1 MGFSGSGS
9 TKVVPLIWFDSAFR
23 IEKLNQHSDTKEGQN
38 YQSGD
43 LQPQD
48 SSSTKNDLSISL
60 TNAVSDSSSTPKSND
75 TLNLNFNSVT
85 TLPLFNPMADT
96 NKTVKLL
103 DSAKTLTLITTKGKK
118 TAAPVVADT
127 LAFQAELA
135 RMDSIRLD
143 SLQRDSTARIEQF
156 KYKRK
161 DSPTISLYDQK
172 ATKLIAQPSSGVR
185 RRVVEIDSTGKNVEI
200 REKIGE
206 VTTKVILTIP
216 IEEYVELRLKSRQE
230 EMWDALAYQYE
241 LKDSKRGLGE
251 LIKDITDFEIPLP
264 SVGILSIFGPPKI
277 NLRIGGAV
285 DIHGAWRN
293 ETTEGVTASRL
304 GNTRN
309 EPDFK
314 QTVQINVNG
323 TIGDKLTISADWNTE
338 RTFEYE
344 NQLKIKYTG
353 YEDEIVQS
361 VEAGNVSLQTS
372 PLVGGSEALFG
383 IKATFKMGPLTLT
396 TLASQKKGEIK
407 EKTVS
412 GGTTTQD
419 FTIHAYE
426 YSRNHY
432 FIDEVYADTLD
443 KDEHNLFNKYYANA
457 TPIINQ
463 KYFVKKIEV
472 WKSINQTIGSANER
486 NAVALIDLP
495 NRPQNEVYSNE
506 IRTSKEVDGEIAKGR
521 FILLTEEVDYIL
533 NKYTGQITFKSQIQE
548 ADIIAVAYQR
558 DGVTTGQDDDIFYGE
573 FFDQAS
579 GDTTL
584 QLVLKLVKPKNL
596 IPAQKKAWNLLLKNI
611 YPINGRNIK
620 KEGFVFD
627 IKYQVEGQEPQQI
640 FDELKLL
647 NAFGLDLTGQ
657 DGQGQSDGVFDFK
670 QGITIIP
677 ATGEIIFPV
686 LQPFGRNMPKFPHT
700 PDSTLQYLSVYDET
714 VTFARQ
720 NNIKDKF
727 IMTGTYS
734 GEASAVY
741 QLGFTLVENS
751 VKVNLNGRDLTAGID
766 YYMDYST
773 GQLTIRNDAALVP
786 GANLK
791 ITYEENDLFQL
802 ASKTLF
808 GIRGQI
814 DFSKRTKLGFS
825 ALTLTQ
831 QTLSDKVRI
840 GEEPLSN
847 SIYGI
852 DFSTSMDLPFL
863 TKAIDKIFPT
873 RELSTISLSGEF
885 AYMNPDP
892 NTKKSTISSD
902 EGKSIAYIDDFEGSK
917 RIIPIGV
924 SYTSWKDLSIPDEL
938 KKISGLSTPT
948 DSVTMTYKGK
958 SFWYN
963 VLPSDVMVKYIW
975 PEKKVARGD
984 EQVTVLDYVYVPDV
998 PGTYN
1003 YSRNMSTVNKPWT
1016 WGGMM
1021 KQLSSTASN
1030 LVDENIEFL
1039 EFWLKVDAKSED
1051 AKIYI
1056 DLGKISEDVIP
1067 NGVLDT
1073 EDKNKNDLID
1083 NGEDNGLDGML
1094 DAAEQAFS
1102 GSTDGDPSHDNF
1114 SYTNSGSALMAN
1126 YVNINGTQGNAALTD
1141 IGRFPDTE
1149 DLNRN
1154 GFLDQLNSYYRYEIP
1169 LSTDPL
1175 KNPYIAGGGTNN
1187 WYLYRIPLKDTSLAY
1202 GNPSF
1207 SVVEYL
1213 RLFVTNATDTVHFRM
1228 ADFNLVG
1235 NQWQKKD
1242 LKDSILAISVVNIE
1256 DNYPAYQSPPGVQ
1269 RERDRSRPDE
1279 EIFRNEQSLNL
1290 TLTDLPMGQS
1300 REAIKYLFRP
1310 LDVFNYKQM
1319 KLFIHGEENVT
1330 TSSVSY
1336 VSGNQQNA
1344 DVYFRF
1350 GADTNNFYAYKQPIT
1365 PGWNEVSILFSELTA
1380 LKDAR
1385 DTTQITAEFVQ
1396 KVAGQENQFY
1406 VVKGNPS
1413 LTAIKFLSVVIV
1425 NRATGAI
1432 SGQVWVN
1439 ELRVIGADD
1448 TPGWAYSFGTSLK
1461 LADLMNINFNMSQTD
1476 PYFHRLNDRFGSRVD
1491 AKNWSMSTDVNV
1503 LKFLPFDMPGSN
1515 LRVTYSRTEALGKP
1529 LYFPGTDIRVEESI
1543 RKSKYK
1549 TAEEIQAESQTFS
1562 TSDSWNIS
1570 NIKLNIP
1577 SNYWLIRDTWN
1588 AISFNFNYNKAFSRN
1603 PTTLSQTSWIWN
1615 ASANYS
1621 LQLGNDYFFYPSS
1634 IPVLGTVLAL
1644 MSDYRNAKFYYTP
1657 QSIAWNV
1664 SAKRNRN
1671 INVTRPQRNSESKT
1685 IVSRDFTSSRGFNYT
1700 WKLTDNGFWNI
1711 GTTYNVDIAS
1721 TLSYLETDAYNN
1733 QRTEREIWKD
1743 ILGGVIFGK
1752 DYSYKQVFDF
1762 KTSPRLPSFWDLKN
1776 FFTLTAGYGVTYQ
1789 WDNDFR
1795 QVELGRR
1802 VGYSNRINLGFSLKL
1817 KALAAPLFKEDESKN
1832 QQKTTAAVSPTR
1844 TRNFDEGNQ
1853 DAQKNDPNL
1862 VIPTLAKTDSTVSV
1876 DTLAGRPT
1884 AITKAVYFLK
1894 TLARTLFFDYE
1905 TISVGFSNDNSSS
1918 SNGILGKRSGFK
1930 NFWGLKYNA
1939 NEGPS
1944 RLYMIG
1950 LNNSVG
1956 PRAPNGDLSDN
1967 YSQRNSIDLKTSRP
1981 LWEGAR
1987 IDLNWKTGWS
1997 MNKTTSLRSDENG
2010 ITSIKSIS
2018 SSGTLD
2024 RTFFSLPP
2032 TFFLSMF
2039 KSGIKRVNELYDPKA
2054 ANKGENLS
2062 QAFMQ
2067 GFETLPLL
2075 SKVGFL
2081 KNLMKYVPRP
2091 NWRITWDG
2099 LEKFSIFKS
2108 FAKRV
2113 SLDHAYG
2120 ANYTEGW
2127 RIEPDGK
2134 QTTSSQKISY
2144 GFSPL
2149 VGLNLTLNS
2158 FWDGNFSG
2166 NVKYSTRTNYDLS
2179 VTTQKIT
2186 ETFSREIGVSLN
2198 YSKSGFEV
2206 PLFGIAL
2213 KNDIEFSFSYS
2224 NTKNSTVFFDMNQF
2238 TEEGTPQDG
2247 TTRTSLEPRI
2257 KYVISSRVTLSV
2269 FYKRSSIAPEGAARV
2284 TASTINEAGLDV
2296 RISITQ

>member
-1 MGFSGSGS
+1 MGFSDSKS
-9 TKVVPLIWFDSAFR
+9 SKVDSLLWFDASFQM
-23 IEKLNQHSDTKEGQN
+23 EKFNSSYTSGANKNLNRQN
-38 YQSGD
+38 DFSIP
-43 LQPQD
+43 LTNSIID
-48 SSSTKNDLSISL
+48 SSDAKKITDSVQFNAKSELAIPTANLIADSIKTEKPSDSL
-60 TNAVSDSSSTPKSND
+60 KTNAIVNLKKPAITD
-75 TLNLNFNSVT
+75 T
-85 TLPLFNPMADT
+85 
-96 NKTVKLL
+96 
-103 DSAKTLTLITTKGKK
+103 
-118 TAAPVVADT
+118 VAIK
-127 LAFQAELA
+127 AELA
-135 RMDSIRLD
+135 RRDSIRLD

-156 KYKRK
+156 KFKRK
-161 DSPTISLYDQK
+161 DSPILNFYNK
-172 ATKLIAQPSSGVR
+172 KPAKLFAQPSAGVK
-185 RRVVEIDSTGKNVEI
+185 RRVIEIDSTGQFVEI
-200 REKIGE
+200 KEKVGDQ
-206 VTTKVILTIP
+206 VTKIVLRIP
-216 IEEYVELRLKSRQE
+216 ITEYVELRLKTHQE
-230 EMWDALAYQYE
+230 ELWDELAYKYE
-241 LKDSKRGLGE
+241 VKDTKRGLGE

-264 SVGILSIFGPPKI
+264 SVGVLSIFGPPKI

-293 ETTEGVTASRL
+293 ETTEGITASRL

-323 TIGDKLTISADWNTE
+323 MIGDKLSISADWNTE
-338 RTFEYE
+338 RTFEYQ

-407 EKTVS
+407 EKSVS
-412 GGTTTQD
+412 GGTTTQE
-419 FTIHAYE
+419 FTIHAYD

-432 FIDEVYADTLD
+432 FIDQAYADTTNKEEL
-443 KDEHNLFNKYYANA
+443 NLFNKYYGNA
-457 TPIINQ
+457 TAIINMQ
-463 KYFVKKIEV
+463 YFVKKIEV

-486 NAVALIDLP
+486 NGTALIDLP
-495 NRPQNEVYSNE
+495 ERTKTELYSNE
-506 IRTSKEVDGEIAKGR
+506 IRNSAVKKGEIAQGR
-521 FILLTEEVDYIL
+521 FILLTEDVDYIL
-533 NKYTGQITFKSQIQE
+533 NKYTGQITFKSQIQDN
-548 ADIIAVAYQR
+548 DIIAVAYQR
-558 DGVTTGQDDDIFYGE
+558 EGVDGEDNDIYYGE
-573 FFDQAS
+573 FFDQAAS
-579 GDTTL
+579 DTN
-584 QLVLKLVKPKNL
+584 QRLVLKLVKPQNL
-596 IPAQKKAWNLLLKNI
+596 LPENTKAWNLLLKNI

-627 IKYQVEGQEPQQI
+627 IKYQIEGQEPQSI
-640 FDELKLL
+640 YDNVSLL
-647 NAFGLDLTGQ
+647 NAFGLDIV
-657 DGQGQSDGVFDFK
+657 DQSDQPKADGIFDYKPGV
-670 QGITIIP
+670 TIIP

-686 LQPFGRNMPKFPHT
+686 LQPFGRNMPKNIPNS
-700 PDSTLQYLSVYDET
+700 DSLKYLSVYDET

-734 GEASAVY
+734 GEASSVY

-751 VKVNLNGRDLTAGID
+751 VKVNLNGRDLTPGID
-766 YYMDYST
+766 YYMDYSI

-808 GIRGQI
+808 GVRGQV
-814 DFSKRTKLGFS
+814 DFSKKTKLGFS

-847 SIYGI
+847 SIFGV
-852 DFSTSMDLPFL
+852 DFSTSADLAFL

-873 RELSTISLSGEF
+873 REMSSISLSGEF

-902 EGKSIAYIDDFEGSK
+902 AGKSIAYIDDFEGSK
-917 RIIPIGV
+917 RIIPVGV
-924 SYTSWKDLSIPDEL
+924 SYTSWKDLSIPNEL
-938 KKISGLSTPT
+938 KALTGLVTSN
-948 DSVTMTYKGK
+948 DSVTMSYKGK

-963 VLPSDVMVKYIW
+963 VLPSNVLVKQIW

-984 EQVTVLDYVYVPDV
+984 EQVTVLDYVFIPNV

-1003 YSRNMSTVNKPWT
+1003 YTKTMADVNKQQT

-1021 KQLSSTASN
+1021 KPLSSTANN

-1039 EFWLKVDAKSED
+1039 EFWLQVDAASENT
-1051 AKIYI
+1051 KIYI

-1067 NGVLDT
+1067 NQVLDT
-1073 EDKNKNDLID
+1073 EDANKNDLID
-1083 NGEDNGLDGML
+1083 NGEDNGLDGIL
-1094 DAAEQAFS
+1094 DAAEQAKFN
-1102 GSTDGDPSHDNF
+1102 STEADPSHDNF
-1114 SYTNSGSALMAN
+1114 SYRNSGSALMAD

-1169 LSTDPL
+1169 LSKDPL
-1175 KNPYIAGGGTNN
+1175 VNPYLAGGGTNN
-1187 WYLYRIPLKDTSLAY
+1187 WYLYRIPLKDTSLAF

-1213 RLFVTNATDTVHFRM
+1213 RLFVTNASDTVHFRM

-1235 NQWQKKD
+1235 NQWQKKN
-1242 LKDSILAISVVNIE
+1242 LKDSVLSISVVNIE

-1290 TLTDLPMGQS
+1290 TLTDLPMGQT
-1300 REAIKYLFRP
+1300 REAVKYLFRP
-1310 LDVFNYKQM
+1310 LDVFNYSQM
-1319 KLFIHGEENVT
+1319 KLFIHGEENPLT
-1330 TSSVSY
+1330 NSVSY
-1336 VSGNQQNA
+1336 VGGNGQNA
-1344 DVYFRF
+1344 DIYFRF
-1350 GADTNNFYAYKQPIT
+1350 GADTNNFYAYRQPIT

-1385 DTTQITAEFVQ
+1385 DSTQITSEFIQ
-1396 KVAGQENQFY
+1396 KVTGHDDHYY

-1448 TPGWAYSFGTSLK
+1448 TPGWAYSFATSLK
-1461 LADLMNINFNMSQTD
+1461 LADLMSINFNMSQTD
-1476 PYFHRLNDRFGSRVD
+1476 PFFHRLNDRFGSRVD
-1491 AKNWSMSTDVNV
+1491 SKNWSVSTDVNV

-1515 LRVTYSRTEALGKP
+1515 LKVTYSRTEALGKP

-1543 RKSKYK
+1543 KKSKNK
-1549 TAEEIQAESQTFS
+1549 TAEEIRSESQTFS
-1562 TSDSWNIS
+1562 SSDSWNIS

-1588 AISFNFNYNKAFSRN
+1588 SISFNFNYNKAFSRN
-1603 PTTLSQTSWIWN
+1603 PTTLAATSWIWN

-1621 LQLGNDYFFYPSS
+1621 VQISSDYYFYPSS
-1634 IPVLGTVLAL
+1634 IPLLGTVLAL
-1644 MSDYRNAKFYYTP
+1644 LTDYRNTKVYYTP
-1657 QSIAWNV
+1657 QTFAWNV
-1664 SAKRNRN
+1664 SARRNRN
-1671 INVTRPQRNSESKT
+1671 TNVTRAIGKSESKT
-1685 IVSRDFTSSRGFNYT
+1685 IISRDFTSSRGFNYG
-1700 WKLTDNGFWNI
+1700 WKLTDNAFWNI

-1721 TLSYLETDAYNN
+1721 TLSYLETDAINN
-1733 QRTEREIWKD
+1733 SRPEREIWKD
-1743 ILGGVIFGK
+1743 ILGGAFFGK
-1752 DYSYKQVFDF
+1752 DYSFKQSFDL

-1776 FFTLTAGYGVTYQ
+1776 YFTITAGYGVTYQ

-1795 QVELGRR
+1795 QEELGRR
-1802 VGYSNRINLGFSLKL
+1802 VGYTNRINLGFSLKL
-1817 KALAAPLFKEDESKN
+1817 KTLAAPLFKDDESKN
-1832 QQKTTAAVSPTR
+1832 QQSSAPATTVRNRNFAVANPDENKPAASEFPAVDSTAAADSTVKKTAAL
-1844 TRNFDEGNQ
+1844 TKV
-1853 DAQKNDPNL
+1853 AYYLK
-1862 VIPTLAKTDSTVSV
+1862 TLAKT
-1876 DTLAGRPT
+1876 L
-1884 AITKAVYFLK
+1884 L
-1894 TLARTLFFDYE
+1894 LDYE
-1905 TISVGFSNDNSSS
+1905 TITVSFSNDNTAS
-1918 SNGILGKRSGFK
+1918 SNGIRGAGSGLK
-1930 NFWGLKYNA
+1930 NFWGIKYNA
-1939 NEGPS
+1939 SEGPS
-1944 RLYMIG
+1944 RFYMLG
-1950 LNNSVG
+1950 LKNDAG
-1956 PRAPNGDLSDN
+1956 PRAINGNLTDN

-1987 IDLNWKTGWS
+1987 IDLSWKTGWS
-1997 MNKTTSLRSDENG
+1997 INKSTSLRSDQNG
-2010 ITSIKSIS
+2010 VTSIQNITST
-2018 SSGTLD
+2018 GTLD

-2039 KSGIKRVNELYDPKA
+2039 KSGIKRVSELYNPKA
-2054 ANKGENLS
+2054 ANKNENLS
-2062 QAFMQ
+2062 VAFMQ
-2067 GFETLPLL
+2067 GFETLPLV
-2075 SKVGFL
+2075 SKIGFL
-2081 KNLMKYVPRP
+2081 KDIIKYVPRP

-2108 FAKRV
+2108 FAKKV

-2127 RIEPDGK
+2127 RINPDGT
-2134 QTTSSQKISY
+2134 QATSSQKISY

-2166 NVKYSTRTNYDLS
+2166 NVKYSTRSNYDLG

-2224 NTKNSTVFFDMNQF
+2224 NSKNSTVFFNMNEF

-2269 FYKRSSIAPEGAARV
+2269 FYKRSSVTPEGAARV
-2284 TASTINEAGLDV
+2284 SPSTINEAGLDV

>member
-1 MGFSGSGS
+1 MGSSDSKS
-9 TKVVPLIWFDSAFR
+9 TKVDPLLWFDASFQL
-23 IEKLNQHSDTKEGQN
+23 EKMDSSFEKKNKQN
-38 YQSGD
+38 YQLDD
-43 LQPQD
+43 LVPMENFTSQ
-48 SSSTKNDLSISL
+48 NDLSIPF
-60 TNAVSDSSSTPKSND
+60 TNAVIDSNETKKIVDSLQIKPAAD
-75 TLNLNFNSVT
+75 L
-85 TLPLFNPMADT
+85 TLPVIDSEADS
-96 NKTVKLL
+96 NKIVKVV
-103 DSAKTLTLITTKGKK
+103 DSLKTDSLVSIIKP
-118 TAAPVVADT
+118 AVDDT
-127 LAFQAELA
+127 LAIKAELA
-135 RMDSIRLD
+135 RLDSIRLD

-156 KYKRK
+156 KFKRK
-161 DSPTISLYDQK
+161 DSPTLSFYNK
-172 ATKLIAQPSSGVR
+172 KPMKLFAQPSSSVK
-185 RRVVEIDSTGKNVEI
+185 RRVIEIDSTGEFVEI
-200 REKIGE
+200 KEKVGE
-206 VTTKVILTIP
+206 QVTKIILRIP
-216 IEEYVELRLKSRQE
+216 LSEYVDLRLKTRQE
-230 EMWDALAYQYE
+230 ELWDDLAYKYE
-241 LKDSKRGLGE
+241 LKDAKRGLGD
-251 LIKDITDFEIPLP
+251 LIRDITDFEIPLP
-264 SVGILSIFGPPKI
+264 SVGVLSIFGPPKI
-277 NLRIGGAV
+277 SLRIGGAV

-293 ETTEGVTASRL
+293 ETTEGITASAL

-323 TIGDKLTISADWNTE
+323 TIGDKLAISADWNTE

-412 GGTTTQD
+412 GGTTTQN
-419 FTIHAYE
+419 FEIHAYD

-432 FIDEVYADTLD
+432 FIDEAYADTLD
-443 KDEHNLFNKYYANA
+443 KDQHNLFNKYYGNP
-457 TPIINQ
+457 TPIINMQ
-463 KYFVKKIEV
+463 YFVKKIEV
-472 WKSINQTIGSANER
+472 WKSINQTIGNANER
-486 NAVALIDLP
+486 NATALINLDARAKDDFYP
-495 NRPQNEVYSNE
+495 DA
-506 IRTSKEVDGEIAKGR
+506 IRKSEPKTGEIAQGR
-521 FILLTEEVDYIL
+521 FILLTEDLDYIL

-548 ADIIAVAYQR
+548 RDIIAVAYQR
-558 DGVTTGQDDDIFYGE
+558 EGAPGEDNDVYYGE
-573 FFDQAS
+573 FFDQAA
-579 GDTTL
+579 GDTT
-584 QLVLKLVKPKNL
+584 QRLVLKLVKPENL
-596 IPAQKKAWNLLLKNI
+596 IPDYTAAWNLQLKNI

-627 IKYQVEGQEPQQI
+627 IKYQISGQEDQNI
-640 FDELKLL
+640 YKNVRLL
-647 NAFGLDLTGQ
+647 NAFGLDIV
-657 DGQGQSDGVFDFK
+657 DQSDQPKDDGVFDFK
-670 QGITIIP
+670 PGLTIIP

-686 LQPFGRNMPKFPHT
+686 LQPFGRNIPKII
-700 PDSTLQYLSVYDET
+700 PDYDSLMYLSVYDATLNKAKES
-714 VTFARQ
+714 
-720 NNIKDKF
+720 IKDKF

-751 VKVNLNGRDLTAGID
+751 VKVNLNGRDLTPGID
-766 YYMDYST
+766 YYMDYSM

-808 GIRGQI
+808 GVRGQI

-847 SIYGI
+847 SIYGV
-852 DFSTSMDLPFL
+852 DFSTSADLPFV
-863 TKAIDKIFPT
+863 TKALDKIFST
-873 RELSTISLSGEF
+873 REMSTISLSGEF

-917 RIIPIGV
+917 RMIPIGV
-924 SYTSWKDLSIPDEL
+924 SYTSWKDLSYPNEL
-938 KKISGLSTPT
+938 KGLTGLSTSS
-948 DSVTMTYKGK
+948 DSVTMSYKGK

-963 VLPSDVMVKYIW
+963 VLPSNVLVKQIW

-984 EQVTVLDYVYVPDV
+984 EQVTVLDYVYIPDV
-998 PGTYN
+998 PGSYN
-1003 YSRNMSTVNKPWT
+1003 YSSTMSSVNKAQT

-1021 KQLSSTASN
+1021 KPLSSTASN

-1039 EFWLKVDAKSED
+1039 EFWMQVDANSENS
-1051 AKIYI
+1051 KIYI
-1056 DLGKISEDVIP
+1056 DIGKISEDVIP
-1067 NGVLDT
+1067 NGDLDT

-1083 NGEDNGLDGML
+1083 NGEDNGLDGIL
-1094 DAAEQAFS
+1094 DASEQATFH
-1102 GSTDGDPSHDNF
+1102 STESDPSHDNF
-1114 SYTNSGSALMAN
+1114 SFKNSGTASMSD
-1126 YVNINGTQGNAALTD
+1126 YININGTQGNAALTD

-1149 DLNRN
+1149 DLNHN
-1154 GFLDQLNSYYRYEIP
+1154 GSLDKLNSYYRYEIP
-1169 LSTDPL
+1169 LNTDPL
-1175 KNPYIAGGGTNN
+1175 VNPYIAGGGTNR
-1187 WYLYRIPLKDTSLAY
+1187 WHLYRIPLKDTSLAF

-1207 SVVEYL
+1207 SVVENL
-1213 RLFVTNATDTVHFRM
+1213 RLFVTNATDTVHFRI

-1242 LKDSILAISVVNIE
+1242 LKDSIMAISVVNIE

-1290 TLTDLPMGQS
+1290 TLTDLPMGES
-1300 REAIKYLFRP
+1300 REAVKFLFKP
-1310 LDVFNYKQM
+1310 LDVFNYTQM
-1319 KLFIHGEENVT
+1319 KLFIHGEESVLPN
-1330 TSSVSY
+1330 SVSY
-1336 VSGNQQNA
+1336 VSGDQQNA

-1350 GADTNNFYAYKQPIT
+1350 GADTNNFYAYRQPIT

-1385 DTTQITAEFVQ
+1385 DTTQITTEFIQ
-1396 KVAGQENQFY
+1396 KVTGHDSHYY

-1413 LTAIKFLSVVIV
+1413 LTGIKFLSVVIV

-1439 ELRVIGADD
+1439 ELRVVGADD
-1448 TPGWAYSFGTSLK
+1448 TPGWAYSFATALK
-1461 LADLMNINFNMSQTD
+1461 LADLMSVNFNMNQTD

-1491 AKNWSMSTDVNV
+1491 AKSWSLSTDVNV
-1503 LKFLPFDMPGSN
+1503 LKLLPFDMPGSN
-1515 LRVTYSRTEALGKP
+1515 LKVTYSKTEALGKP

-1543 RKSKYK
+1543 KKSKNK
-1549 TAEEIQAESQTFS
+1549 TAEEIRSESQTFS
-1562 TSDSWNIS
+1562 SSDSWNVS
-1570 NIKLNIP
+1570 NIKLHIP

-1588 AISFNFNYNKAFSRN
+1588 AISLNFNYNKAFSRN
-1603 PTTLSQTSWIWN
+1603 PTTLSAKSWVWN

-1621 LQLGNDYFFYPSS
+1621 VQFSSDFYFYPSN
-1634 IPVLGTVLAL
+1634 IPLLGSVVTLL
-1644 MSDYRNAKFYYTP
+1644 SDYRNAKFYYTP
-1657 QSIAWNV
+1657 QSFAWNL
-1664 SAKRNRN
+1664 SARRNRN
-1671 INVTRPQRNSESKT
+1671 TNVTRPQRNSNSQT
-1685 IVSRDFTSSRGFNYT
+1685 IISRDFTSSRGFNYS
-1700 WKLTDNGFWNI
+1700 WKFTDNAFWNI
-1711 GTTYNVDIAS
+1711 TTSYNTDAAS

-1733 QRTEREIWKD
+1733 QRSEREIWKD
-1743 ILGGVIFGK
+1743 IFGGVFFGR
-1752 DYSYKQVFDF
+1752 DYSYKQVFDL
-1762 KTSPRLPSFWDLKN
+1762 KTSPRLPTFWDLKN
-1776 FFTLTAGYGVTYQ
+1776 YFTLTAGYSVTYQ

-1795 QVELGRR
+1795 QEELGRR

-1817 KALAAPLFKEDESKN
+1817 KSLAAPLFKEEEVKN
-1832 QQKTTAAVSPTR
+1832 SQPAAAVVPTR
-1844 TRNFDEGNQ
+1844 SRNFDETNPEGNIQ
-1853 DAQKNDPNL
+1853 EPQSIAVKDSS
-1862 VIPTLAKTDSTVSV
+1862 VIV
-1876 DTLAGRPT
+1876 DTLLNRPT

-1894 TLARTLFFDYE
+1894 TLAKTLLFDYE
-1905 TISVGFSNDNSSS
+1905 TISVSFSNDNSAS
-1918 SNGILGKRSGFK
+1918 SNGIQGTGSGFY
-1930 NFWGLKYNA
+1930 NFWGVKYKAYN
-1939 NEGPS
+1939 GPS
-1944 RLYMIG
+1944 RLYMMG
-1950 LNNSVG
+1950 LKSDAG
-1956 PRAPNGDLSDN
+1956 PRAINGNLTDN

-1997 MNKTTSLRSDENG
+1997 VNKSTSLRSDENG
-2010 ITSIKSIS
+2010 MTSIQNITST
-2018 SSGTLD
+2018 GTLD

-2032 TFFLSMF
+2032 VFFLSMF

-2054 ANKGENLS
+2054 ENKTENLS

-2075 SKVGFL
+2075 SKIGFL
-2081 KNLMKYVPRP
+2081 NNLIKYIPRP

-2108 FAKRV
+2108 FAKKV

-2127 RIEPDGK
+2127 KINPDGT
-2134 QTTSSQKISY
+2134 QATSSQKISY

-2166 NVKYSTRTNYDLS
+2166 NVKYSTRSNYDLA
-2179 VTTQKIT
+2179 VTTQRIT

-2224 NTKNSTVFFDMNQF
+2224 NSKNSTVFFNMNDF

-2269 FYKRSSIAPEGAARV
+2269 FYKRSSISPEGAARV
-2284 TASTINEAGLDV
+2284 SPSTINEAGLDV

>member
-1 MGFSGSGS
+1 MGSSDNQS
-9 TKVVPLIWFDSAFR
+9 TKVNPLLWFDASFQ
-23 IEKLNQHSDTKEGQN
+23 IEKLNSSNEKENKQN
-38 YQSGD
+38 YQFED
-43 LQPQD
+43 LVPKENLTPQKD
-48 SSSTKNDLSISL
+48 FSIPF
-60 TNAVSDSSSTPKSND
+60 TNAIIDSND
-75 TLNLNFNSVT
+75 
-85 TLPLFNPMADT
+85 
-96 NKTVKLL
+96 NKIAL
-103 DSAKTLTLITTKGKK
+103 DSLKIDSLKTDSLANLKK
-118 TAAPVVADT
+118 TTGKDT
-127 LAFQAELA
+127 LALKVELT
-135 RMDSIRLD
+135 RKDSIRLD
-143 SLQRDSTARIEQF
+143 SLRRDSTARIEQF

-161 DSPTISLYDQK
+161 DTPTLSLYNSKAPKLFAQPSPTIK
-172 ATKLIAQPSSGVR
+172 
-185 RRVVEIDSTGKNVEI
+185 RRVVEIDSTGEFVEI
-200 REKIGE
+200 KEKVGDQ
-206 VTTKVILTIP
+206 VTKIILRIP
-216 IEEYVELRLKSRQE
+216 LQEYVELRLKTRQE
-230 EMWDALAYQYE
+230 ELWDELAYKYE
-241 LKDSKRGLGE
+241 LKDAKRGLGD
-251 LIKDITDFEIPLP
+251 LIRDITDFEIPLP
-264 SVGILSIFGPPKI
+264 SVGVLSIFGPPKI
-277 NLRIGGAV
+277 SLRIGGAV

-293 ETTEGVTASRL
+293 ETTEGITASRL

-323 TIGDKLTISADWNTE
+323 TIGDKLAISADWNTE

-419 FTIHAYE
+419 FTIHAYD

-432 FIDEVYADTLD
+432 FIDSVYADTTNKQDL
-443 KDEHNLFNKYYANA
+443 NLFNKYYGNA
-457 TPIINQ
+457 TPLINRQ
-463 KYFVKKIEV
+463 YFIKKIEV
-472 WKSINQTIGSANER
+472 WKSINQTISNPTER
-486 NAVALIDLP
+486 NATALIDLEP
-495 NRPQNEVYSNE
+495 RTKDSIYANDIRNSEV
-506 IRTSKEVDGEIAKGR
+506 KKGEIAQGR
-521 FILLTEEVDYIL
+521 FILLTEGIDYIL
-533 NKYTGQITFKSQIQE
+533 NTYTGHITFKSQIQDN
-548 ADIIAVAYQR
+548 DIIAVAYQR
-558 DGVTTGQDDDIFYGE
+558 EGAEGEGNDIYYGE
-573 FFDQAS
+573 FFDQAA
-579 GDTTL
+579 GDTT
-584 QLVLKLVKPKNL
+584 QRLVLKLVKPQNL
-596 IPAQKKAWNLLLKNI
+596 LPENTKAWNLLLKNI

-627 IKYQVEGQEPQQI
+627 IKYIVEGQEPQSI
-640 FDELKLL
+640 YNNVRLL
-647 NAFGLDLTGQ
+647 NAFGLDIV
-657 DGQGQSDGVFDFK
+657 DQSDQPQPDGIFDFK
-670 QGITIIP
+670 PGITIITE
-677 ATGEIIFPV
+677 TGEIIFPT
-686 LQPFGRNMPKFPHT
+686 LQPFGRSMPAQIPGS
-700 PDSTLQYLSVYDET
+700 DSLKYLSVYDET

-808 GIRGQI
+808 GLRGQV

-847 SIYGI
+847 SIYGV
-852 DFSTSMDLPFL
+852 DFNTSADLPFL
-863 TKAIDKIFPT
+863 TKALDKIFST
-873 RELSTISLSGEF
+873 REMSSISLSGEF

-917 RIIPIGV
+917 RIIPVGV
-924 SYTSWKDLSIPDEL
+924 SYTSWKDLSIPNEL
-938 KKISGLSTPT
+938 ESLTELSTAN

-963 VLPSDVMVKYIW
+963 VLPSDVSVKNIW

-984 EQVTVLDYVYVPDV
+984 EQVTVLDYVYIPNT
-998 PGTYN
+998 PGTFN
-1003 YSRNMSTVNKPWT
+1003 YSRNIASVNKSQT

-1021 KQLSSTASN
+1021 KQLSSTANN

-1039 EFWLKVDAKSED
+1039 EFWLQADSATTD

-1067 NGVLDT
+1067 NKELDT

-1083 NGEDNGLDGML
+1083 DGEDNGLDGL
-1094 DAAEQAFS
+1094 TNAQEQAKFN
-1102 GSTDGDPSHDNF
+1102 STDPDPSHDDF
-1114 SYTNSGSALMAN
+1114 SFSNTGTRTKLTYF
-1126 YVNINGTQGNAALTD
+1126 NINGTQGNAALTD

-1169 LSTDPL
+1169 LSTKD
-1175 KNPYIAGGGTNN
+1175 NPFIAGGGTNG
-1187 WYLYRIPLKDTSLAY
+1187 WYLYRIPLKDTLLAY

-1213 RLFVTNATDTVHFRM
+1213 RLFVTNVTDTVHFRM

-1242 LKDSILAISVVNIE
+1242 LKDSIMAISVVNIE

-1290 TLTDLPMGQS
+1290 TINDMKLGQS
-1300 REAIKYLFRP
+1300 RETVKYLSRP
-1310 LDVFNYKQM
+1310 LDVFNYTQM
-1319 KLFIHGEENVT
+1319 KLFIHGEDSPLT
-1330 TSSVSY
+1330 DGVSY
-1336 VSGNQQNA
+1336 IGANGANA
-1344 DVYFRF
+1344 EIYFRF
-1350 GADTNNFYAYKQPIT
+1350 GADTNNFYAYRQPIT
-1365 PGWNEVSILFSELTA
+1365 PGWNEVSILFKELTA

-1385 DTTQITAEFVQ
+1385 DSTEITSEYSQ
-1396 KVAGQENQFY
+1396 QVAGFSDHYY

-1413 LTAIKFLSVVIV
+1413 LMAIKFLSVVIV
-1425 NRATGAI
+1425 NKSTGSI

-1448 TPGWAYSFGTSLK
+1448 TPGWAYSVATSLK

-1476 PYFHRLNDRFGSRVD
+1476 PYFHRLSERFGSRVD
-1491 AKNWSMSTDVNV
+1491 TKSWGLSTDVNV
-1503 LKFLPFDMPGSN
+1503 LKLLPFDMPGSN
-1515 LRVTYSRTEALGKP
+1515 LKVTYSRTEVLGKP
-1529 LYFPGTDIRVEESI
+1529 LYFPGTDIKVEETVK
-1543 RKSKYK
+1543 KSKYK
-1549 TAEEIQAESQTFS
+1549 SADEIRAESQTFS
-1562 TSDSWNIS
+1562 SSDSWNIS

-1588 AISFNFNYNKAFSRN
+1588 SITLNFNFNKSFSRN
-1603 PTTLSQTSWIWN
+1603 PTTLSSKSWIWN
-1615 ASANYS
+1615 ASANYAVQIS
-1621 LQLGNDYFFYPSS
+1621 SDYYFYPSN
-1634 IPVLGTVLAL
+1634 IPVLGTVFAL
-1644 MSDYRNAKFYYTP
+1644 LSDYRNAKIYYTP
-1657 QSIAWNV
+1657 QSFSWNF
-1664 SAKRNRN
+1664 SAGRNRN
-1671 INVTRPQRNSESKT
+1671 TNVTRAQRNSDSKT
-1685 IVSRDFTSSRGFNYT
+1685 IVSRAFTSARGFNYG
-1700 WKLTDNGFWNI
+1700 WKLSDNGFWNI

-1743 ILGGVIFGK
+1743 IFGGVFFGR
-1752 DYSYKQVFDF
+1752 DYSYKQAFDF

-1776 FFTLTAGYGVTYQ
+1776 YFTLTAGYGVTYQ
-1789 WDNDFR
+1789 WDNDFS
-1795 QVELGRR
+1795 QEELGRR
-1802 VGYSNRINLGFSLKL
+1802 AGYSNRINLGFSLKL
-1817 KALAAPLFKEDESKN
+1817 KSLAAPLFKEDEKTS
-1832 QQKTTAAVSPTR
+1832 QQLPAQTQPSR
-1844 TRNFDEGNQ
+1844 NRNFDTANPEVKKP
-1853 DAQKNDPNL
+1853 DTLNL
-1862 VIPTLAKTDSTVSV
+1862 VVNDSMAVK
-1876 DTLAGRPT
+1876 DTLPHKPS
-1884 AITKAVYFLK
+1884 AISNAIFFLK
-1894 TLARTLFFDYE
+1894 TLTRTVLFDYE
-1905 TISVGFSNDNSSS
+1905 TISVNFSNDNAVS
-1918 SNGILGKRSGFK
+1918 SNGIRGRGTGFK
-1930 NFWGLKYNA
+1930 NFWGVTYNA

-1944 RLYMIG
+1944 RLFMLG
-1950 LNNSVG
+1950 LKNAIG
-1956 PRAPNGDLSDN
+1956 PRAANGNLTDN
-1967 YSQRNSIDLKTSRP
+1967 YSQRNSVDLKTSRP

-1987 IDLNWKTGWS
+1987 IDLNWIVGWS
-1997 MNKTTSLRSDENG
+1997 INKSTSLHSDENG
-2010 ITSIKSIS
+2010 ITSVQNITST
-2018 SSGTLD
+2018 GTLD

-2032 TFFLSMF
+2032 VFFLSMF
-2039 KSGIKRVNELYDPKA
+2039 KSGIKRVGELYNPKA
-2054 ANKGENLS
+2054 LNKNENLS

-2075 SKVGFL
+2075 SKFGFL
-2081 KNLMKYVPRP
+2081 KNIAKYVPRP

-2108 FAKRV
+2108 FAKKV

-2120 ANYTEGW
+2120 AKYTEGW
-2127 RIEPDGK
+2127 KINPDGT
-2134 QTTSSQKISY
+2134 QATSSQKISY

-2166 NVKYSTRTNYDLS
+2166 NVKYSTGTDYDLG

-2186 ETFSREIGVSLN
+2186 EQFSREIGVSLN

-2224 NTKNSTVFFDMNQF
+2224 NTKRSTVFFDMNQF

-2247 TTRTSLEPRI
+2247 TTRTSLEPRV

-2269 FYKRSSIAPEGAARV
+2269 FYKRSSITPEGAARV
-2284 TASTINEAGLDV
+2284 SPSTINEAGLDV

>member
-9 TKVVPLIWFDSAFR
+9 TKVDPLLWFDSAFR
-23 IEKLNQHSDTKEGQN
+23 IEKLNSSFSKDAQN
-38 YQSGD
+38 YQLDD
-43 LQPQD
+43 LVAED
-48 SSSTKNDLSISL
+48 SSSAKNDISIPL
-60 TNAVSDSSSTPKSND
+60 TNALSDSSETSKTADS
-75 TLNLNFNSVT
+75 LQINFNSVT
-85 TLPLFNPMADT
+85 SLPLFNPMVDS
-96 NKTVKLL
+96 NKVVKVLDSIKTVV
-103 DSAKTLTLITTKGKK
+103 LTTTKGKK
-118 TAAPVVADT
+118 PAVVTDT
-127 LAFQAELA
+127 LALQAEIA
-135 RMDSIRLD
+135 RMDSVRLD
-143 SLQRDSTARIEQF
+143 SLQRDSSARIEQF
-156 KYKRK
+156 KFKRK
-161 DSPTISLYDQK
+161 DSPTISLYDRK
-172 ATKLIAQPSSGVR
+172 SSKLIIQPSAGVR

-200 REKIGE
+200 REKIGD
-206 VTTKVILTIP
+206 VTTKIILTIP
-216 IEEYVELRLKSRQE
+216 LEEYVELRLKTRQE

-412 GGTTTQD
+412 GGTTTQE

-432 FIDEVYADTLD
+432 FIDSTYANTTNTADL
-443 KDEHNLFNKYYANA
+443 NLFNKYYANP
-457 TPIINQ
+457 TPIVNQ
-463 KYFVKKIEV
+463 AYFVKKIEV
-472 WKSINQTIGSANER
+472 WKSINQTIGNANER
-486 NAVALIDLP
+486 NAITLIDLP
-495 NRPQNEVYSNE
+495 NRSLNDVYGND
-506 IRTSKEVDGEIAKGR
+506 IRNLKEVDGEIAKGR

-558 DGVTTGQDDDIFYGE
+558 EGSTTGQDDDIYYGE

-579 GDTTL
+579 GDTTR

-596 IPAQKKAWNLLLKNI
+596 IPAQTKAWNLLLKNI

-640 FDELKLL
+640 FDGLKLL

-657 DGQGQSDGVFDFK
+657 DGQGQSDGNFDFK

-686 LQPFGRNMPKFPHT
+686 LQPFGRNMPKFPTT
-700 PDSTLQYLSVYDET
+700 PDSALQYLSVYDET

-847 SIYGI
+847 SIYGV
-852 DFSTSMDLPFL
+852 DFNTSADLPFL
-863 TKAIDKIFPT
+863 TKAIDKVFPT
-873 RELSTISLSGEF
+873 REMSSISLSGEF

-902 EGKSIAYIDDFEGSK
+902 EGNSIAYIDDFEGSK
-917 RIIPIGV
+917 RIIPVGV
-924 SYTSWKDLSIPDEL
+924 SYTSWKDLGIPDEL
-938 KKISGLSTPT
+938 KALNGLSTVT
-948 DSVTMTYKGK
+948 DSATMTYKGK

-963 VLPSDVMVKYIW
+963 VLPSDVMVKDIW

-984 EQVTVLDYVYVPDV
+984 EQVTALDYVFIPDV

-1003 YSRNMSTVNKPWT
+1003 YSSTMGSVTKSQA

-1021 KQLSSTASN
+1021 KPLSSTASN

-1039 EFWLKVDAKSED
+1039 EFWLQIDEKSKD
-1051 AKIYI
+1051 TKIYV

-1067 NGVLDT
+1067 NEILDT

-1083 NGEDNGLDGML
+1083 DGEDNGLDGMQ
-1094 DAAEQAFS
+1094 DGTEQATS
-1102 GSTDGDPSHDNF
+1102 GSTEPDPSHDNF
-1114 SYTNSGSALMAN
+1114 SYTNSGSALKSN

-1149 DLNRN
+1149 DLNHN

-1169 LSTDPL
+1169 LNTDPL
-1175 KNPYIAGGGTNN
+1175 QNPYIAGGGTNE
-1187 WYLYRIPLKDTSLAY
+1187 WYLYRIPLKDTSLAF

-1242 LKDSILAISVVNIE
+1242 LKDSIMAISVVNIE
-1256 DNYPAYQSPPGVQ
+1256 DNYPAYQSPPGVE

-1290 TLTDLPMGQS
+1290 SITDLPMGQS

-1336 VSGNQQNA
+1336 VSGNEQNA

-1385 DTTQITAEFVQ
+1385 DTTQITSEFIQ
-1396 KVAGQENQFY
+1396 KVTGHDSHYY

-1432 SGQVWVN
+1432 SGEVWVN

-1448 TPGWAYSFGTSLK
+1448 TPGWAYSFGTALK

-1491 AKNWSMSTDVNV
+1491 SKSWSMSTDVNV
-1503 LKFLPFDMPGSN
+1503 IKFLPFDMPGSN

-1529 LYFPGTDIRVEESI
+1529 LYLPGTDIRVEESI
-1543 RKSKYK
+1543 KKSKYK
-1549 TAEEIQAESQTFS
+1549 TAEEIRSESQSFS

-1588 AISFNFNYNKAFSRN
+1588 AISFNFNYNKTFSRN
-1603 PTTLSQTSWIWN
+1603 PSTLSAKSWVWN

-1621 LQLGNDYFFYPSS
+1621 LQIGNDYFFYPTS

-1644 MSDYRNAKFYYTP
+1644 LSDYRNAKFYYTP
-1657 QSIAWNV
+1657 QSLAWNV
-1664 SAKRNRN
+1664 AARRNRN
-1671 INVTRPQRNSESKT
+1671 INVTRAQRNSESKT

-1700 WKLTDNGFWNI
+1700 WKFTDNGFWNI
-1711 GTTYNVDIAS
+1711 GTTYNVDVAS
-1721 TLSYLETDAYNN
+1721 TLSYLETDAYDN

-1743 ILGGVIFGK
+1743 IFGGVMFGK
-1752 DYSYKQVFDF
+1752 DYSYKQTFDL

-1795 QVELGRR
+1795 QEELGRR
-1802 VGYSNRINLGFSLKL
+1802 IGYSNRINLGFSLKL
-1817 KALAAPLFKEDESKN
+1817 KALAAPLFKEEDVKN
-1832 QQKTTAAVSPTR
+1832 QPKTATVTPTR
-1844 TRNFDEGNQ
+1844 SRNFDEGTQ
-1853 DAQKNDPNL
+1853 DTSKTNPNL
-1862 VIPTLAKTDSTVSV
+1862 TAPTLAKTDSTVAV
-1876 DTLAGRPT
+1876 DSLAGRPT
-1884 AITKAVYFLK
+1884 TITKAVYFLK

-1905 TISVGFSNDNSSS
+1905 NISVSFSNDNTAS
-1918 SNGILGKRSGFK
+1918 SNGIKGKGSGIK
-1930 NFWGLKYNA
+1930 NFWGIKYDA
-1939 NEGPS
+1939 DEGPS
-1944 RLYMIG
+1944 RLYMLG
-1950 LNNSVG
+1950 LKSDVG
-1956 PRAPNGDLSDN
+1956 PRAANGNLTDN

-1997 MNKTTSLRSDENG
+1997 INKATSLRSDSNG
-2010 ITSIKSIS
+2010 VTSVQNIT

-2032 TFFLSMF
+2032 VFFLSMF
-2039 KSGIKRVNELYDPKA
+2039 KSGIKRVSELYDPKA
-2054 ANKGENLS
+2054 VNRGENLS

-2067 GFETLPLL
+2067 GFETLPLV
-2075 SKVGFL
+2075 SKIGFL
-2081 KNLMKYVPRP
+2081 KTLMKYVPRP

-2099 LEKFSIFKS
+2099 LEKFAIFKS

-2127 RIEPDGK
+2127 KINPDGA
-2134 QTTSSQKISY
+2134 QATTSQKISY

-2166 NVKYSTRTNYDLS
+2166 NVKYSTRSNYDLG

-2224 NTKNSTVFFDMNQF
+2224 NTKNSTVFFDMNEF

-2269 FYKRSSIAPEGAARV
+2269 FYKRSSISPEGAARV

>member
-1 MGFSGSGS
+1 MGFSSDRS
-9 TKVVPLIWFDSAFR
+9 TKVNPLLWFDSYFR
-23 IEKLNQHSDTKEGQN
+23 IAQASSANADVEQSYKLDGLVSEENPDTIDN
-38 YQSGD
+38 
-43 LQPQD
+43 
-48 SSSTKNDLSISL
+48 LSIPF
-60 TNAVSDSSSTPKSND
+60 TNAVIDSNETQRSVDSLRLAPISVSALPLYNPMPDSNMVIKKLDSLKTKSPLTLKQPVIND
-75 TLNLNFNSVT
+75 TLALR
-85 TLPLFNPMADT
+85 
-96 NKTVKLL
+96 
-103 DSAKTLTLITTKGKK
+103 
-118 TAAPVVADT
+118 
-127 LAFQAELA
+127 AELA
-135 RMDSIRLD
+135 RRDSIRLD
-143 SLQRDSTARIEQF
+143 SLQRDSTARITHF

-161 DSPTISLYDQK
+161 DTPVLSLYDK
-172 ATKLIAQPSSGVR
+172 KPTKLFVQPSSGVR
-185 RRVVEIDSTGKNVEI
+185 RRTVEIDSTGKFVEI
-200 REKIGE
+200 KEKVGD
-206 VTTKVILTIP
+206 VTTKIILKIP
-216 IEEYVELRLKSRQE
+216 IEEYVELRLKTRQE
-230 EMWDALAYQYE
+230 ELWDALAYQYE
-241 LKDSKRGLGE
+241 LKDAKKGLGE

-361 VEAGNVSLQTS
+361 VEAGNVSLQTF

-407 EKTVS
+407 EKSVS
-412 GGTTTQD
+412 SGTTTQE
-419 FTIHAYE
+419 FTIHAYD

-432 FIDEVYADTLD
+432 FIDEAYADTLD
-443 KDEHNLFNKYYANA
+443 KDQHNLFNKYYANP

-463 KYFVKKIEV
+463 SYFVTKIEV
-472 WKSINQTIGSANER
+472 WKSISQAGTNSTER
-486 NAVALIDLP
+486 LATALIDLTP
-495 NRPQNEVYSNE
+495 HEKGGIYPDA
-506 IRTSKEVDGEIAKGR
+506 IRNSEPVVGEIAQGR
-521 FILLTEEVDYIL
+521 FVKLEETVDYIL
-533 NKYTGQITFKSQIQE
+533 NKYTGQITFKTSITE
-548 ADIIAVAYQR
+548 KDIIAVAFQR
-558 DGVTTGQDDDIFYGE
+558 EGAAKGEDDDIYYGE
-573 FFDQAS
+573 YFHQTK
-579 GDTTL
+579 GDST
-584 QLVLKLVKPKNL
+584 QRLVLKLVKPENL
-596 IPAQKKAWNLLLKNI
+596 SPVNTKAWNLLLKNI
-611 YPINGRNIK
+611 YPVPGRNIK
-620 KEGFVFD
+620 KEGFIFD
-627 IKYQVEGQEPQQI
+627 IKYKIEGQEPQSI
-640 FDELKLL
+640 YENVKLL
-647 NAFGLDLTGQ
+647 NAFGLDLSGSE
-657 DGQGQSDGVFDFK
+657 GQGEPDGVFDFK
-670 QGITIIP
+670 QGLTIIP
-677 ATGEIIFPV
+677 ETGEIIFPV
-686 LQPFGRNMPKFPHT
+686 LQPFGLNMPKIRE
-700 PDSTLQYLSVYDET
+700 DSDSSLQYLDVYNAT
-714 VTFARQ
+714 VNKARE

-727 IMTGTYS
+727 IMTGSFS
-734 GEASAVY
+734 GETRNDFD
-741 QLGFTLVENS
+741 LGFTLVENS

-773 GQLTIRNDAALVP
+773 GRLTIRNDAALVP

-852 DFSTSMDLPFL
+852 DFTTSADLPFL

-873 RELSTISLSGEF
+873 REMSSISLSGEF

-917 RIIPIGV
+917 RIIPVGV
-924 SYTSWKDLSIPDEL
+924 SYTSWKDLSIPNEL
-938 KKISGLSTPT
+938 KALSGLSTSS
-948 DSVTMTYKGK
+948 DSATMSYKGK

-963 VLPSDVMVKYIW
+963 VLPSNVMVKDIW

-984 EQVTVLDYVYVPDV
+984 EQVTVLDYVYIPDV

-1003 YSRNMSTVNKPWT
+1003 YSRNMASVPKQQT
-1016 WGGMM
+1016 WGGVM
-1021 KQLSSTASN
+1021 KLLSSTASN
-1030 LVDENIEFL
+1030 LIDENIEFL
-1039 EFWLKVDAKSED
+1039 EFWLNVDAKSENT
-1051 AKIYI
+1051 KIYI

-1067 NGVLDT
+1067 NKLLDT
-1073 EDKNKNDLID
+1073 EDKIRLNDLVD
-1083 NGEDNGLDGML
+1083 DGEDSGLDGMF
-1094 DAAEQAFS
+1094 DASEQIDS
-1102 GSTDGDPSHDNF
+1102 GSPDGDPSHDNF
-1114 SYTNSGSALMAN
+1114 TYTNSGTALMSN

-1149 DLNRN
+1149 DLNHN
-1154 GFLDQLNSYYRYEIP
+1154 GSLDQLNSYYRYEIP
-1169 LSTDPL
+1169 LSTDPTI
-1175 KNPYIAGGGTNN
+1175 NPYIAGGGTNN
-1187 WYLYRIPLKDTSLAY
+1187 WHLYRIPLKDTTLLAF
-1202 GNPSF
+1202 GKPNF
-1207 SVVEYL
+1207 AAVEAI

-1235 NQWQKKD
+1235 NQWRKKD
-1242 LKDSILAISVVNIE
+1242 LKDSIMAISVVNIE
-1256 DNYPAYQSPPGVQ
+1256 DNYPAYQSPPGVE

-1300 REAIKYLFRP
+1300 REAIKDLLRP

-1336 VSGNQQNA
+1336 VSGNDQNA

-1385 DTTQITAEFVQ
+1385 DTTQITSEFIQ
-1396 KVAGQENQFY
+1396 KVTGHDNQFY

-1413 LTAIKFLSVVIV
+1413 LIAIKFLSVVIV

-1448 TPGWAYSFGTSLK
+1448 TPGWAYSFGTTLK
-1461 LADLMNINFNMSQTD
+1461 LADLMSINFNMSQTD
-1476 PYFHRLNDRFGSRVD
+1476 PYFHRLNERFGSRVD
-1491 AKNWSMSTDVNV
+1491 SKNWSMSTDVNV
-1503 LKFLPFDMPGSN
+1503 IKFLPFDMPGSN

-1529 LYFPGTDIRVEESI
+1529 LYLPGTDIRVEESI
-1543 RKSKYK
+1543 KKSKYK
-1549 TAEEIQAESQTFS
+1549 TAEEIRSESQTFS

-1588 AISFNFNYNKAFSRN
+1588 AISFNFNYNKTFSRN
-1603 PTTLSQTSWIWN
+1603 PNTLSAKSWVWN

-1621 LQLGNDYFFYPSS
+1621 LQIGNDYFFYPTS

-1657 QSIAWNV
+1657 QSLAWNV
-1664 SAKRNRN
+1664 AARRNRN
-1671 INVTRPQRNSESKT
+1671 INVTRAQRNSDSKT

-1700 WKLTDNGFWNI
+1700 WKFTDNGFWNI
-1711 GTTYNVDIAS
+1711 GTTYNVDVAS

-1743 ILGGVIFGK
+1743 IFGGVMFGK
-1752 DYSYKQVFDF
+1752 DYSYKQVFDL

-1795 QVELGRR
+1795 QEELGRR
-1802 VGYSNRINLGFSLKL
+1802 IGYSNRINLGFSLKL
-1817 KALAAPLFKEDESKN
+1817 KALAAPLFKEEDIKN
-1832 QQKTTAAVSPTR
+1832 QPKAATVTPTR
-1844 TRNFDEGNQ
+1844 SRNFDESSQ
-1853 DAQKNDPNL
+1853 EAPKTDPNL
-1862 VIPTLAKTDSTVSV
+1862 TAPTLAKTDSTVAV

-1884 AITKAVYFLK
+1884 TITKAVYFLK

-1905 TISVGFSNDNSSS
+1905 NISVSFSNDNTAS
-1918 SNGILGKRSGFK
+1918 SNGIKGKGSGIK
-1930 NFWGLKYNA
+1930 NFWGIKYDA
-1939 NEGPS
+1939 DEGPS
-1944 RLYMIG
+1944 RLYMLG
-1950 LNNSVG
+1950 LKSDVG
-1956 PRAPNGDLSDN
+1956 PRAANGNLTDN

-1997 MNKTTSLRSDENG
+1997 INKATSLRSDTNG
-2010 ITSIKSIS
+2010 VTSIQNIT

-2032 TFFLSMF
+2032 VFFLSMF
-2039 KSGIKRVNELYDPKA
+2039 KSGIKRVSELYDPKA
-2054 ANKGENLS
+2054 ANKNENLS

-2067 GFETLPLL
+2067 GFETLPLV
-2075 SKVGFL
+2075 SKIGFL
-2081 KNLMKYVPRP
+2081 KTLMKYVPRP

-2127 RIEPDGK
+2127 KSETDGT
-2134 QTTSSQKISY
+2134 QSISSQKISY

-2166 NVKYSTRTNYDLS
+2166 NVKYSTRTNYDLG

-2224 NTKNSTVFFDMNQF
+2224 NTKNSTVFFDMNEF

>member
-1 MGFSGSGS
+1 MGFSGSDS
-9 TKVVPLIWFDSAFR
+9 TKVDPLLWFDSAFR
-23 IEKLNQHSDTKEGQN
+23 IEKLNSSFDAKNGQN
-38 YQSGD
+38 YQLDD
-43 LQPQD
+43 LAQLDDTTSQE
-48 SSSTKNDLSISL
+48 DLSIPL
-60 TNAVSDSSSTPKSND
+60 TNAVLDSNNTSKFADS
-75 TLNLNFNSVT
+75 LQINFNSVT
-85 TLPLFNPMADT
+85 ALPLFNPMMDSS
-96 NKTVKLL
+96 NVVKVLDSIKTV
-103 DSAKTLTLITTKGKK
+103 IPTTAKGKK
-118 TAAPVVADT
+118 PAVVADT
-127 LAFQAELA
+127 LALRAEIA
-135 RMDSIRLD
+135 RLDSIRLD

-156 KYKRK
+156 KFKRK

-172 ATKLIAQPSSGVR
+172 ATKLFVQPSSGVR

-200 REKIGE
+200 REKIGD

-216 IEEYVELRLKSRQE
+216 LEEYVELRLKTRQE
-230 EMWDALAYQYE
+230 EMWDAIAYQYE

-407 EKTVS
+407 EKTVT
-412 GGTTTQD
+412 GGTTTRD
-419 FTIHAYE
+419 FEIHAYE
-426 YSRNHY
+426 YSSNHY
-432 FIDEVYADTLD
+432 FIDAPYADTINTDL
-443 KDEHNLFNKYYANA
+443 NLFNKYYANPNH
-457 TPIINQ
+457 PINNQ
-463 KYFVKKIEV
+463 YIVRKIEV
-472 WKSINQTIGSANER
+472 WKSYSQSVPNSTER
-486 NAVALIDLP
+486 RATALIDLEAHKKDEP
-495 NRPQNEVYSNE
+495 YPDTAR
-506 IRTSKEVDGEIAKGR
+506 IAKPDPGRVEQGR
-521 FILLTEEVDYIL
+521 FILLTEGVDYIF
-533 NKYTGQITFKSQIQE
+533 NENIGQLSFISQINKK
-548 ADIIAVAYQR
+548 DIIAIAYQR
-558 DGVTTGQDDDIFYGE
+558 EGVSTGEADDVYFGE
-573 FFDQAS
+573 YFDQVV
-579 GDTTL
+579 DTSKS
-584 QLVLKLVKPKNL
+584 LVLKLVKPADLLPKYTE
-596 IPAQKKAWNLLLKNI
+596 AWNLLLKNI
-611 YPINGRNIK
+611 YSVGGRNIK

-627 IKYQVEGQEPQQI
+627 IKYKVEGQEPQSVLGDVRFI
-640 FDELKLL
+640 
-647 NAFGLDLTGQ
+647 NAFGLDQVGP
-657 DGQGQSDGVFDFK
+657 DGQGQSDGLFDFVS
-670 QGITIIP
+670 GVTIFP
-677 ATGEIIFPV
+677 ATGEIMFPV
-686 LQPFGRNMPKFPHT
+686 LQPFGLNIPKVIPNA
-700 PDSTLQYLSVYDET
+700 DSLRYMSVYNEEE
-714 VTFARQ
+714 TFARQ

-727 IMTGTYS
+727 IMTGSFS
-734 GEASAVY
+734 GETRNDFD
-741 QLGFTLVENS
+741 LGFTLVENS
-751 VKVNLNGRDLTAGID
+751 VKVNLNGRDLSAGID

-773 GQLTIRNDAALVP
+773 GKLTIRNDAALVP

-852 DFSTSMDLPFL
+852 DFSTSADLPFL

-873 RELSTISLSGEF
+873 REMSSISLSGEF

-917 RIIPIGV
+917 RIIPVGV
-924 SYTSWKDLSIPDEL
+924 SYTSWKDLSIPNEL
-938 KKISGLSTPT
+938 KALSGLSTST
-948 DSVTMTYKGK
+948 DSATMSYKGK

-984 EQVTVLDYVYVPDV
+984 EQVTVLDYVYIPDV

-1003 YSRNMSTVNKPWT
+1003 YSTTMESVNKPQT
-1016 WGGMM
+1016 WGGIM

-1030 LVDENIEFL
+1030 LVVENIEFI
-1039 EFWLKVDAKSED
+1039 EFWMNVDVKSENT
-1051 AKIYI
+1051 KIYI

-1073 EDKNKNDLID
+1073 EDKIRENELID
-1083 NGEDNGLDGML
+1083 DGEDTGLDGMF
-1094 DAAEQAFS
+1094 DVSEQAAS

-1114 SYTNSGSALMAN
+1114 SYTNSGTTLKSN

-1149 DLNRN
+1149 DLNHNR
-1154 GFLDQLNSYYRYEIP
+1154 FLDQLNSYYRYEIP
-1169 LSTDPL
+1169 LSTDPT
-1175 KNPYIAGGGTNN
+1175 KNKYIAGGGANN
-1187 WYLYRIPLKDTSLAY
+1187 WYLFRIPLKDTTLLVY

-1319 KLFIHGEENVT
+1319 KLFIHGEEDQSTNT
-1330 TSSVSY
+1330 NSVSY
-1336 VSGNQQNA
+1336 VGANGQNA

-1385 DTTQITAEFVQ
+1385 DTTQITSEFIQ
-1396 KVAGQENQFY
+1396 KVAGQDNQFY

-1413 LTAIKFLSVVIV
+1413 LIAIKFLSVVIV

-1491 AKNWSMSTDVNV
+1491 TKSWSMSTDVNV

-1543 RKSKYK
+1543 KKSKYK
-1549 TAEEIQAESQTFS
+1549 TAEEIRSESQTFS

-1588 AISFNFNYNKAFSRN
+1588 AISFNFNYNKSFSRN
-1603 PTTLSQTSWIWN
+1603 PTTLAAKSWIWN

-1621 LQLGNDYFFYPSS
+1621 LQIGNDYFFYPTS
-1634 IPVLGTVLAL
+1634 IPVLGTALAL

-1664 SAKRNRN
+1664 SARRNRN
-1671 INVTRPQRNSESKT
+1671 INVTRPQRNSDSKT

-1711 GTTYNVDIAS
+1711 GTTYNVDVAS

-1743 ILGGVIFGK
+1743 IFGGVMFGK
-1752 DYSYKQVFDF
+1752 DYSYKQVFDL

-1795 QVELGRR
+1795 QEELGRR

-1832 QQKTTAAVSPTR
+1832 QQKTAAVAPTR
-1844 TRNFDEGNQ
+1844 SRNFDEENQ
-1853 DAQKNDPNL
+1853 DAPKTDPNL
-1862 VIPTLAKTDSTVSV
+1862 TAPALTKTDSTVAV
-1876 DTLAGRPT
+1876 DSLAGRPT

-1905 TISVGFSNDNSSS
+1905 NISVNFSNDNTAS
-1918 SNGILGKRSGFK
+1918 SNGIKGKGSGIK
-1930 NFWGLKYNA
+1930 NFWGYKYSA
-1939 NEGPS
+1939 SEGAS
-1944 RLYMIG
+1944 RLYMLG
-1950 LNNSVG
+1950 LKSDVG
-1956 PRAPNGDLSDN
+1956 PRAANGNLTDN

-1997 MNKTTSLRSDENG
+1997 INKATSLRSDSNG
-2010 ITSIKSIS
+2010 VTSIQNIT

-2032 TFFLSMF
+2032 VFFLSMF
-2039 KSGIKRVNELYDPKA
+2039 KSGIKRVSELYDPKS
-2054 ANKGENLS
+2054 ANKIENLS

-2067 GFETLPLL
+2067 GFETLPLV
-2075 SKVGFL
+2075 SKIGFL
-2081 KNLMKYVPRP
+2081 KTLMKYVPRP

-2099 LEKFSIFKS
+2099 LEKFAIFKS

-2127 RIEPDGK
+2127 RINPDGT
-2134 QTTSSQKISY
+2134 QATSSQKISY

-2166 NVKYSTRTNYDLS
+2166 NVKYSTRTNYDLAP
-2179 VTTQKIT
+2179 TTQKIT
-2186 ETFSREIGVSLN
+2186 EGFSREIGVTLN

-2224 NTKNSTVFFDMNQF
+2224 NSKNSTVVFDMNQF

-2247 TTRTSLEPRI
+2247 TIRTSLEPRI

-2269 FYKRSSIAPEGAARV
+2269 FYKRSSISPEGAARV

>member
-1 MGFSGSGS
+1 VTAGCAVIFLFYLFMGSSDNQS
-9 TKVVPLIWFDSAFR
+9 SKVNSLLWFDASFQ
-23 IEKLNQHSDTKEGQN
+23 IEKESSSYANGKGQN
-38 YQSGD
+38 YQLED
-43 LQPQD
+43 LVPKENLNPQKD
-48 SSSTKNDLSISL
+48 FSIPF
-60 TNAVSDSSSTPKSND
+60 TNALIDSND
-75 TLNLNFNSVT
+75 TKKVTDSLKTDSLVNL
-85 TLPLFNPMADT
+85 
-96 NKTVKLL
+96 
-103 DSAKTLTLITTKGKK
+103 KK
-118 TAAPVVADT
+118 TSGKDT
-127 LAFQAELA
+127 LALKTELT
-135 RMDSIRLD
+135 RQDSIRLD
-143 SLQRDSTARIEQF
+143 SLRRDSTARIEQF

-161 DSPTISLYDQK
+161 DSPTLSLYNRK
-172 ATKLIAQPSSGVR
+172 ATKLFAQPSTAIK
-185 RRVVEIDSTGKNVEI
+185 RRVVEIDSTGEFVEI
-200 REKIGE
+200 KEKVGDQ
-206 VTTKVILTIP
+206 VTKIILRIP
-216 IEEYVELRLKSRQE
+216 LQEYIELRLKTRQE
-230 EMWDALAYQYE
+230 EIWDELAYKYE
-241 LKDSKRGLGE
+241 LKDAKRGLGD
-251 LIKDITDFEIPLP
+251 LIRDITDFEIPLP
-264 SVGILSIFGPPKI
+264 SVGVLSIFGPPKI
-277 NLRIGGAV
+277 SLRIGGAV

-293 ETTEGVTASRL
+293 ETTEGITASRL

-323 TIGDKLTISADWNTE
+323 TIGDKLAISADWNTE

-412 GGTTTQD
+412 GGSTTQE
-419 FTIHAYE
+419 FTIHAYD

-432 FIDEVYADTLD
+432 FIDSVYADTTNKTDL
-443 KDEHNLFNKYYANA
+443 NLFNKYYGNA
-457 TPIINQ
+457 TPIINSQ
-463 KYFVKKIEV
+463 YVIKKIEV
-472 WKSINQTIGSANER
+472 WKSINQTISNPTER
-486 NAVALIDLP
+486 NATALIDLEP
-495 NRPQNEVYSNE
+495 RKGNEVYSNE
-506 IRTSKEVDGEIAKGR
+506 IRNSSVKKGEIAQGR
-521 FILLTEEVDYIL
+521 FILLSPEIDYII
-533 NKYTGQITFKSQIQE
+533 NKYTGQITFKSQIQDN
-548 ADIIAVAYQR
+548 DIIAVAYHR
-558 DGVTTGQDDDIFYGE
+558 EGATTSGDDDIFYGE
-573 FFDQAS
+573 YYDQTAS
-579 GDTTL
+579 DTT
-584 QLVLKLVKPKNL
+584 QRLVLKLVKPQNL
-596 IPAQKKAWNLLLKNI
+596 LPENTKAWNLLLKNI
-611 YPINGRNIK
+611 YPIGGRNIK

-627 IKYQVEGQEPQQI
+627 IKYTVEGQEPQSI
-640 FDELKLL
+640 LDNVRLL
-647 NAFGLDLTGQ
+647 NAFGLDLVGQ
-657 DGQGQSDGVFDFK
+657 DGVGQPDGLFDYK
-670 QGITIIP
+670 PAYTIITE
-677 ATGEIIFPV
+677 TGEIIFPT
-686 LQPFGRNMPKFPHT
+686 LQPFGRNMPALLPNA
-700 PDSTLQYLSVYDET
+700 DSLKYLSVYDET

-741 QLGFTLVENS
+741 QLGYTLVENS
-751 VKVNLNGRDLTAGID
+751 VKVSLNGRDLTAGID
-766 YYMDYST
+766 YYMDYSM
-773 GQLTIRNDAALVP
+773 GQLTIRNDAALIP

-808 GIRGQI
+808 GVRGQI

-825 ALTLTQ
+825 ALTLSQ

-847 SIYGI
+847 SIYGV
-852 DFSTSMDLPFL
+852 DFSTSADLPFL
-863 TKAIDKIFPT
+863 TKALDKVFST
-873 RELSTISLSGEF
+873 REMSSISLSGEF

-917 RIIPIGV
+917 RIIPVGV
-924 SYTSWKDLSIPDEL
+924 SYTSWKDLSIPNEL
-938 KKISGLSTPT
+938 KAITQLSTPN

-963 VLPSDVMVKYIW
+963 VLPSDVLVKQIW

-984 EQVTVLDYVYVPDV
+984 EQVTVLDYVYIPDT

-1003 YSRNMSTVNKPWT
+1003 YSRNISSVNKSQT

-1021 KQLSSTASN
+1021 KLLSSTANN

-1039 EFWLKVDAKSED
+1039 EFWAQPDSASTN

-1067 NGVLDT
+1067 DESTVPNT
-1073 EDKNKNDLID
+1073 EDKNGNDLID
-1083 NGEDNGLDGML
+1083 NGEDTGMDGLTN
-1094 DAAEQAFS
+1094 AQEQAKFN
-1102 GSTDGDPSHDNF
+1102 STDPDPSHDDF
-1114 SYTNSGSALMAN
+1114 SFSNTGTRTMYT
-1126 YVNINGTQGNAALTD
+1126 YFNINGTEGNAALTD
-1141 IGRFPDTE
+1141 VGRFPDTE
-1149 DLNRN
+1149 DLNHN
-1154 GFLDQLNSYYRYEIP
+1154 GLCDKLNSYYRYEIP
-1169 LSTDPL
+1169 LTTDKE
-1175 KNPYIAGGGTNN
+1175 KNRFIAGGGTNG
-1187 WYLYRIPLKDTSLAY
+1187 WYLYRIPLKDTLLAY

-1213 RLFVTNATDTVHFRM
+1213 RLFVTNATNMVHFRM
-1228 ADFNLVG
+1228 AEFNLVG

-1242 LKDSILAISVVNIE
+1242 LKDSIMAISVVNIE
-1256 DNYPAYQSPPGVQ
+1256 DNPDYKSPPGVQ

-1290 TLTDLPMGQS
+1290 TINDMKLGQS
-1300 REAIKYLFRP
+1300 REAVKYLFRP
-1310 LDVFNYKQM
+1310 LDVFNYTQM
-1319 KLFIHGEENVT
+1319 KLFIHGDEDQSTNT
-1330 TSSVSY
+1330 NSVSY
-1336 VSGNQQNA
+1336 VGANGSNSEI
-1344 DVYFRF
+1344 YFRF
-1350 GADTNNFYAYKQPIT
+1350 GADTNNFYAYRQPIT
-1365 PGWNEVSILFSELTA
+1365 PGWNEVSILFKELTA
-1380 LKDAR
+1380 LKDVR
-1385 DTTQITAEFVQ
+1385 DTTEITTEFSQQVP
-1396 KVAGQENQFY
+1396 GFNDHYY

-1425 NRATGAI
+1425 NKSTGSI
-1432 SGQVWVN
+1432 SGDVWVN

-1448 TPGWAYSFGTSLK
+1448 TPGWAYSFATSLK

-1491 AKNWSMSTDVNV
+1491 SKSWSLSTDVNV

-1515 LRVTYSRTEALGKP
+1515 LKVTYSRTEALGKP
-1529 LYFPGTDIRVEESI
+1529 LYFPGTDIKVEETVK
-1543 RKSKYK
+1543 KSKTK
-1549 TAEEIQAESQTFS
+1549 TADEIRSESQSFS
-1562 TSDSWNIS
+1562 SSDSWNIS

-1588 AISFNFNYNKAFSRN
+1588 SITLNFNYNKSFSRN
-1603 PTTLSQTSWIWN
+1603 PTTLSSSSWIWN
-1615 ASANYS
+1615 ASANYAVQIS
-1621 LQLGNDYFFYPSS
+1621 SDYYFYPSN
-1634 IPVLGTVLAL
+1634 IPVLGTVFAL
-1644 MSDYRNAKFYYTP
+1644 LGDYRNAKIYYTP
-1657 QSIAWNV
+1657 QSFSWNF
-1664 SAKRNRN
+1664 SARRNRN
-1671 INVTRPQRNSESKT
+1671 TNTTRAQRNSDAKT
-1685 IVSRDFTSSRGFNYT
+1685 IISRDFTSSRGFNYG
-1700 WKLTDNGFWNI
+1700 WKLTDNAFWNI
-1711 GTTYNVDIAS
+1711 GTSYNVDVAS

-1743 ILGGVIFGK
+1743 IFGGVLFGK
-1752 DYSYKQVFDF
+1752 DYSYKQTFDL

-1776 FFTLTAGYGVTYQ
+1776 YFTLTAGYGVTYQ

-1795 QVELGRR
+1795 QEELGRR
-1802 VGYSNRINLGFSLKL
+1802 VGFSNRISLGFSLKL
-1817 KALAAPLFKEDESKN
+1817 KSLAAPLFEEESKN
-1832 QQKTTAAVSPTR
+1832 QQSSTQGTPSRNRDFDTGSPEENKLQTQNLAVKDSMTQSA
-1844 TRNFDEGNQ
+1844 TKDTVL
-1853 DAQKNDPNL
+1853 QK
-1862 VIPTLAKTDSTVSV
+1862 
-1876 DTLAGRPT
+1876 PT
-1884 AITKAVYFLK
+1884 AISNAILFLK
-1894 TLARTLFFDYE
+1894 TLTKTVLFDYE
-1905 TISVGFSNDNSSS
+1905 SITVNFSNDNTAS
-1918 SNGILGKRSGFK
+1918 SNGIRAKGTGFK
-1930 NFWGLKYNA
+1930 NFWGVSYKED
-1939 NEGPS
+1939 EGPS
-1944 RLYMIG
+1944 RLFMFG
-1950 LNNSVG
+1950 LKNDAG
-1956 PRAPNGDLSDN
+1956 PRALTGNLTDN
-1967 YSQRNSIDLKTSRP
+1967 YSQRNSVDLKTSRP

-1987 IDLNWKTGWS
+1987 IDLNWKVGWS
-1997 MNKTTSLRSDENG
+1997 VNKSSTFNNKDG
-2010 ITSIKSIS
+2010 IIIGNKLINST
-2018 SSGTLD
+2018 GTLD

-2039 KSGIKRVNELYDPKA
+2039 KSGIKRVNELYNPKSL
-2054 ANKGENLS
+2054 NKSENLS

-2067 GFETLPLL
+2067 GFESLPLL
-2075 SKVGFL
+2075 SKFGFL
-2081 KNLMKYVPRP
+2081 KNIAKYVPRP

-2108 FAKRV
+2108 FAKKV

-2127 RIEPDGK
+2127 RIDSDGK
-2134 QTTSSQKISY
+2134 QATTSQKISY

-2149 VGLNLTLNS
+2149 IGLNLTLNS

-2166 NVKYSTRTNYDLS
+2166 NVKYSTRSNYDLG

-2186 ETFSREIGVSLN
+2186 ETFSREIGVSVN

-2247 TTRTSLEPRI
+2247 TTRTSLEPRV

-2269 FYKRSSIAPEGAARV
+2269 FYKRSSISPEGAARI

>member
-1 MGFSGSGS
+1 MGSSGSQSSKVDPLLWFDASFQIEKVNSSHEKKKGQDYQS
-9 TKVVPLIWFDSAFR
+9 EGVVPSENFDP
-23 IEKLNQHSDTKEGQN
+23 QN
-38 YQSGD
+38 D
-43 LQPQD
+43 F
-48 SSSTKNDLSISL
+48 SIPF
-60 TNAVSDSSSTPKSND
+60 TNAAIDSNEVKRISDSLQ
-75 TLNLNFNSVT
+75 LNPGTDFALPGVNSII
-85 TLPLFNPMADT
+85 DT
-96 NKTVKLL
+96 NTIVKVL
-103 DSAKTLTLITTKGKK
+103 DSLKTDSLSNLKK
-118 TAAPVVADT
+118 PALSDT
-127 LAFQAELA
+127 LALKAELA
-135 RMDSIRLD
+135 RKDSIRLD

-156 KYKRK
+156 KFKRK
-161 DSPTISLYDQK
+161 DSPTLSLYNKK
-172 ATKLIAQPSSGVR
+172 AAKLFAQPSQAVK
-185 RRVVEIDSTGKNVEI
+185 RRVVEIDSTGEFVEI
-200 REKIGE
+200 KEKVGDQ
-206 VTTKVILTIP
+206 VTKIILRIP
-216 IEEYVELRLKSRQE
+216 LQEYVELRLKTRQE
-230 EMWDALAYQYE
+230 ELWDELAYKYD
-241 LKDSKRGLGE
+241 LKDAKRGLGD

-264 SVGILSIFGPPKI
+264 SVGVLSIFGPPKI
-277 NLRIGGAV
+277 SLRIGGAV

-293 ETTEGVTASRL
+293 ETTEGITASRL

-323 TIGDKLTISADWNTE
+323 TIGDKLAISADWNTE

-419 FTIHAYE
+419 FTIHAYD

-432 FIDEVYADTLD
+432 FIDEAYADTLD
-443 KDEHNLFNKYYANA
+443 KDQHNLFNKYYANSPA
-457 TPIINQ
+457 IINMQ
-463 KYFVKKIEV
+463 YFVKKIEV
-472 WKSINQTIGSANER
+472 WKSINQTISNPTER
-486 NAVALIDLP
+486 NATALIDLDP
-495 NRPQNEVYSNE
+495 HAKDELYPNE
-506 IRTSKEVDGEIAKGR
+506 IRNLAVKKGEIAQGR
-521 FILLTEEVDYIL
+521 FILLTEEIDYIL
-533 NKYTGQITFKSQIQE
+533 NKYTGQLTFKSQIQDN
-548 ADIIAVAYQR
+548 DIIAVAYQR
-558 DGVTTGQDDDIFYGE
+558 EGADGEDNDIFYGE
-573 FFDQAS
+573 FFDQS
-579 GDTTL
+579 TGDTT
-584 QLVLKLVKPKNL
+584 QRLVLKLVKPQNL
-596 IPAQKKAWNLLLKNI
+596 LPENTKAWNLLLKNI

-627 IKYQVEGQEPQQI
+627 IKYILEGQEPQSI
-640 FDELKLL
+640 FENISLL
-647 NAFGLDLTGQ
+647 NAFGLDIV
-657 DGQGQSDGVFDFK
+657 DQSDQPKDDGKFDFK
-670 QGITIIP
+670 AGLTIIP
-677 ATGEIIFPV
+677 STGEIIFPV
-686 LQPFGRNMPKFPHT
+686 LQPFGRNMPTIIPNS
-700 PDSTLQYLSVYDET
+700 DSLRYLSVYDET
-714 VTFARQ
+714 VIFARQ

-751 VKVNLNGRDLTAGID
+751 VKVNLNGRDLTPGID

-814 DFSKRTKLGFS
+814 DFSKRTRLGFS
-825 ALTLTQ
+825 ALTLAQ

-847 SIYGI
+847 SIYGV
-852 DFSTSMDLPFL
+852 DFNTSADLPFL
-863 TKAIDKIFPT
+863 TKALDKIFST
-873 RELSTISLSGEF
+873 REMSTVSLSGEF

-917 RIIPIGV
+917 RIIPVGV
-924 SYTSWKDLSIPDEL
+924 SYTSWKDLSLPDEL
-938 KKISGLSTPT
+938 KSLTGLTTSN
-948 DSVTMTYKGK
+948 DSLTMSYKGK

-963 VLPSDVMVKYIW
+963 VLPSDVLVKNIW

-984 EQVTVLDYVYVPDV
+984 EQVTVLDYVFIPDV
-998 PGTYN
+998 PGSFN
-1003 YSRNMSTVNKPWT
+1003 YSRTMASGNKT
-1016 WGGMM
+1016 LAWGGMM
-1021 KQLSSTASN
+1021 KPLSSTANN

-1039 EFWLKVDAKSED
+1039 EFWLQVDSKSENT
-1051 AKIYI
+1051 KIYV
-1056 DLGKISEDVIP
+1056 DLGKISEDVIL
-1067 NGVLDT
+1067 NGDLDT

-1083 NGEDNGLDGML
+1083 EGEDNGLDGIL
-1094 DAAEQAFS
+1094 DGGEQLLAKS
-1102 GSTDGDPSHDNF
+1102 ADADPSHDNF
-1114 SYTNSGSALMAN
+1114 SYINSGTASKSN

-1141 IGRFPDTE
+1141 VGRFPDTE
-1149 DLNRN
+1149 DLNHN

-1175 KNPYIAGGGTNN
+1175 INPYIAGGGTNG
-1187 WYLYRIPLKDTSLAY
+1187 WYLYRIPLKDTSLAF

-1242 LKDSILAISVVNIE
+1242 LKDSVMAISVVNIE

-1290 TLTDLPMGQS
+1290 RLTDLPMGQT
-1300 REAIKYLFRP
+1300 REAVKYLFRS
-1310 LDVFNYKQM
+1310 LDVFNYTQM
-1319 KLFIHGEENVT
+1319 KLFIHGEDSPSPT
-1330 TSSVSY
+1330 SVSY
-1336 VSGNQQNA
+1336 VGGNGQNA
-1344 DVYFRF
+1344 DIYFRF
-1350 GADTNNFYAYKQPIT
+1350 GADTNNFYAYRQPIT

-1385 DTTQITAEFVQ
+1385 DTTQITSEYIQ
-1396 KVAGQENQFY
+1396 KVTGHDDHYY

-1425 NRATGAI
+1425 NRATGTI

-1439 ELRVIGADD
+1439 ELRVVGADD
-1448 TPGWAYSFGTSLK
+1448 TPGWAYSFATSLK
-1461 LADLMNINFNMSQTD
+1461 LADLMSVNFNMSQTD

-1491 AKNWSMSTDVNV
+1491 AKNWSLSTDVNV

-1515 LRVTYSRTEALGKP
+1515 LKVTYSRTEALGKP
-1529 LYFPGTDIRVEESI
+1529 LYFPGTDIKVEESI
-1543 RKSKYK
+1543 KKSKNK
-1549 TAEEIQAESQTFS
+1549 TAEEIRSESQTFS
-1562 TSDSWNIS
+1562 SSDSWNVS

-1588 AISFNFNYNKAFSRN
+1588 AISLNFNFNKSFSRN
-1603 PTTLSQTSWIWN
+1603 PNTLSVTSWIWN

-1621 LQLGNDYFFYPSS
+1621 LQIGSDYFFYPAN
-1634 IPVLGTVLAL
+1634 IPVLGSVIAL
-1644 MSDYRNAKFYYTP
+1644 LSDYRNAKFYYTP
-1657 QSIAWNV
+1657 QSFAWNV
-1664 SAKRNRN
+1664 SARRNRN
-1671 INVTRPQRNSESKT
+1671 TNITRPQRTSESKT
-1685 IVSRDFTSSRGFNYT
+1685 IISRDFTSSRGFNYT
-1700 WKLTDNGFWNI
+1700 WKFTDNGFWNI
-1711 GTTYNVDIAS
+1711 GTSYNADAAS
-1721 TLSYLETDAYNN
+1721 TLSYLETDAYSN
-1733 QRTEREIWKD
+1733 QRSEREIWKD
-1743 ILGGVIFGK
+1743 IFGGVFFGR
-1752 DYSYKQVFDF
+1752 DYTYKQVFDL

-1776 FFTLTAGYGVTYQ
+1776 YFTLTAGYGVTYQ

-1795 QVELGRR
+1795 QEELGRR

-1817 KALAAPLFKEDESKN
+1817 KSLAAPLFKEEEKN
-1832 QQKTTAAVSPTR
+1832 SQQTSAPVTPTR
-1844 TRNFDEGNQ
+1844 NRNFDDGNPVVN
-1853 DAQKNDPNL
+1853 KSGTENL
-1862 VIPTLAKTDSTVSV
+1862 AVKDSSVAV
-1876 DTLAGRPT
+1876 DTMLKRPT

-1894 TLARTLFFDYE
+1894 TLAKTIFFDYE
-1905 TISVGFSNDNSSS
+1905 TISVSFSNDNSAS
-1918 SNGILGKRSGFK
+1918 SNGINGKGSGFK
-1930 NFWGLKYNA
+1930 NFWGYKYNA
-1939 NEGPS
+1939 YEGPS
-1944 RLYMIG
+1944 RLFMLG
-1950 LNNSVG
+1950 LKNDVG
-1956 PRAPNGDLSDN
+1956 PRAANGNLTDN
-1967 YSQRNSIDLKTSRP
+1967 YTQRNSIDLKTSRP

-1997 MNKTTSLRSDENG
+1997 INKSTSLRSDPNG
-2010 ITSIKSIS
+2010 TTSIQNIT

-2024 RTFFSLPP
+2024 RSFFSLPP

-2039 KSGIKRVNELYDPKA
+2039 KSGIKRVSELYDPKA
-2054 ANKGENLS
+2054 VNKNENLS
-2062 QAFMQ
+2062 EAFMQ

-2075 SKVGFL
+2075 SKIGFL
-2081 KNLMKYVPRP
+2081 KNIVKYVPRP

-2108 FAKRV
+2108 FAKKV

-2127 RIEPDGK
+2127 KINPDGT
-2134 QTTSSQKISY
+2134 QATSSQKISY

-2166 NVKYSTRTNYDLS
+2166 NVKYSTRSNYDLA
-2179 VTTQKIT
+2179 VTTQRIT

-2224 NTKNSTVFFDMNQF
+2224 NSKNSTVFFDMNQF

-2269 FYKRSSIAPEGAARV
+2269 FYKRSSISPEGAARV

>member
-1 MGFSGSGS
+1 MGSSDNQS
-9 TKVVPLIWFDSAFR
+9 TKVNSLLWFDASFQ
-23 IEKLNQHSDTKEGQN
+23 IEKLNSSYEKENERN
-38 YQSGD
+38 YQFED
-43 LQPQD
+43 LVPKENINPQKD
-48 SSSTKNDLSISL
+48 FSIQF
-60 TNAVSDSSSTPKSND
+60 TNAVIDSND
-75 TLNLNFNSVT
+75 IKKV
-85 TLPLFNPMADT
+85 
-96 NKTVKLL
+96 L
-103 DSAKTLTLITTKGKK
+103 DSLKTDSLATLKK
-118 TAAPVVADT
+118 TSGKDT
-127 LAFQAELA
+127 LALRAELT
-135 RMDSIRLD
+135 RIDSIRLD
-143 SLQRDSTARIEQF
+143 SLRRDSTARIEQF

-161 DSPTISLYDQK
+161 DTPTLSLYNSK
-172 ATKLIAQPSSGVR
+172 AAKLFAQPSPAIK
-185 RRVVEIDSTGKNVEI
+185 RRVVEIDSTGEFVEI
-200 REKIGE
+200 KEKVGDQ
-206 VTTKVILTIP
+206 VTKIILRIP
-216 IEEYVELRLKSRQE
+216 LQEYVELRLKTRQE
-230 EMWDALAYQYE
+230 ELWDELAYKYE
-241 LKDSKRGLGE
+241 LKDAKRGLGD
-251 LIKDITDFEIPLP
+251 LIRDITDFEIPLP
-264 SVGILSIFGPPKI
+264 SLGILTIFGPPKI

-293 ETTEGVTASRL
+293 ETTEGITASRL

-323 TIGDKLTISADWNTE
+323 TIGDKLAISADWNTE

-412 GGTTTQD
+412 GGTTTQE
-419 FTIHAYE
+419 FSIHAYD

-432 FIDEVYADTLD
+432 FIDTTYADTTDKVNLD
-443 KDEHNLFNKYYANA
+443 LFNKYYANA
-457 TPIINQ
+457 VHITEDQYFI
-463 KYFVKKIEV
+463 KYIEV
-472 WKSINQTIGSANER
+472 WKSINQTSSNPKEK
-486 NAVALIDLP
+486 NATALIELVPRNKD
-495 NRPQNEVYSNE
+495 EVYSND
-506 IRTSKEVDGEIAKGR
+506 IRGLEVKKGEIAQGR

-533 NKYTGQITFKSQIQE
+533 NKNTGHITFKSQIQDN
-548 ADIIAVAYQR
+548 DIIAVAYQR
-558 DGVTTGQDDDIFYGE
+558 EGMDGDENDIFYGE
-573 FFDQAS
+573 FFDQAPS
-579 GDTTL
+579 DSN
-584 QLVLKLVKPKNL
+584 QRLVLKLVKPQNL
-596 IPAQKKAWNLLLKNI
+596 LPENTKAWKLLLKNI

-627 IKYQVEGQEPQQI
+627 IKYIVEGQDPQLI
-640 FDELKLL
+640 LGKTSLL
-647 NAFGLDLTGQ
+647 NAFGLDLVGQ
-657 DGQGQSDGVFDFK
+657 SGQGQPDGIFDFK
-670 QGITIIP
+670 SGLTIIP
-677 ATGEIIFPV
+677 ETGEIIFPV
-686 LQPFGRNMPKFPHT
+686 LQPFGRNMPPEI
-700 PDSTLQYLSVYDET
+700 PNVDSLRYLSVYDET

-741 QLGFTLVENS
+741 QLGYTLVENS

-766 YYMDYST
+766 YYMDYSM

-808 GIRGQI
+808 GVRGQI

-847 SIYGI
+847 SIYGV
-852 DFSTSMDLPFL
+852 DFNTSADLPFL
-863 TKAIDKIFPT
+863 TKAIDKIFST
-873 RELSTISLSGEF
+873 RDMSSISLSGEF

-917 RIIPIGV
+917 RIIPVGV
-924 SYTSWKDLSIPDEL
+924 SYTSWKDLSIPNEL
-938 KKISGLSTPT
+938 KSLTGLSTGS
-948 DSVTMTYKGK
+948 DSLTMTYKGK

-963 VLPSDVMVKYIW
+963 ILPSNVLVRDIW

-984 EQVTVLDYVYVPDV
+984 EQVTVLDYVYIPKT
-998 PGTYN
+998 PGTFN
-1003 YSRNMSTVNKPWT
+1003 YSPDIASVNQSLT

-1021 KQLSSTASN
+1021 KQLSSTANN

-1039 EFWLKVDAKSED
+1039 EFWLQADSAKTN

-1067 NGVLDT
+1067 NGERDT
-1073 EDKNKNDLID
+1073 EDKNTNDLID
-1083 NGEDNGLDGML
+1083 NGEDNGLDGIL
-1094 DAAEQAFS
+1094 DGSEQSLSKTADS
-1102 GSTDGDPSHDNF
+1102 DPSHDNF
-1114 SYTNSGSALMAN
+1114 SFSNSGTRTMLT
-1126 YVNINGTQGNAALTD
+1126 YFNINGTQGNAALTD
-1141 IGRFPDTE
+1141 VGRFPDTE

-1169 LSTDPL
+1169 LTTEN
-1175 KNPYIAGGGTNN
+1175 NPFIAGGGTNG
-1187 WYLYRIPLKDTSLAY
+1187 WYLYRIPLKDTLLAY
-1202 GNPSF
+1202 GSPSF

-1242 LKDSILAISVVNIE
+1242 LKDSIMAVSVVNIE

-1290 TLTDLPMGQS
+1290 TINDMKLGQS
-1300 REAIKYLFRP
+1300 REAVKYLFRP
-1310 LDVFNYKQM
+1310 LDVFNYTQM
-1319 KLFIHGEENVT
+1319 KLFIHGEESLLT
-1330 TSSVSY
+1330 DGVSY
-1336 VSGNQQNA
+1336 VGANGANA
-1344 DVYFRF
+1344 EIYFRF
-1350 GADTNNFYAYKQPIT
+1350 GADTNNFYAYRQPIT
-1365 PGWNEVSILFSELTA
+1365 PGWNEVNILFKELTS
-1380 LKDAR
+1380 LKEAR
-1385 DTTQITAEFVQ
+1385 DTTEITTEFSQAVP
-1396 KVAGQENQFY
+1396 GFNDHYY

-1425 NRATGAI
+1425 NKSTGSI

-1448 TPGWAYSFGTSLK
+1448 TPGWAYSFATSLK

-1491 AKNWSMSTDVNV
+1491 SKSWSLSTDVNV

-1529 LYFPGTDIRVEESI
+1529 LYFPGTDIRVEETV
-1543 RKSKYK
+1543 KKAKYK
-1549 TAEEIQAESQTFS
+1549 TADEIRTESQTFS
-1562 TSDSWNIS
+1562 SSDSWNVS

-1588 AISFNFNYNKAFSRN
+1588 SITLNFNFNKSFSRN
-1603 PTTLSQTSWIWN
+1603 PNTMSSKSWIWN
-1615 ASANYS
+1615 ASANYAVQIS
-1621 LQLGNDYFFYPSS
+1621 SDYYFYPSN
-1634 IPVLGTVLAL
+1634 IPVFGTVIAFL
-1644 MSDYRNAKFYYTP
+1644 SDYRNAKIYYTP
-1657 QSIAWNV
+1657 QSFSWNF
-1664 SAKRNRN
+1664 SARRNRN
-1671 INVTRPQRNSESKT
+1671 TNVTRAQRNSDSKT
-1685 IVSRDFTSSRGFNYT
+1685 IISRDFTSSRGFNYG
-1700 WKLTDNGFWNI
+1700 WKLSDNGFWNI
-1711 GTTYNVDIAS
+1711 GTTYNVDVAS
-1721 TLSYLETDAYNN
+1721 TLSYLETDAYDN
-1733 QRTEREIWKD
+1733 QRREREIWKD
-1743 ILGGVIFGK
+1743 ILGGVFFGR
-1752 DYSYKQVFDF
+1752 DYTYKQVFDF

-1776 FFTLTAGYGVTYQ
+1776 YFTLTAGYGVTYQ

-1802 VGYSNRINLGFSLKL
+1802 VGYSNRISLGFSLKL
-1817 KALAAPLFKEDESKN
+1817 KSLAAPLFKEEDSKN
-1832 QQKTTAAVSPTR
+1832 KPASTQVTPSRNSPPTA
-1844 TRNFDEGNQ
+1844 DETGTPIENQ
-1853 DAQKNDPNL
+1853 PQTQNL
-1862 VIPTLAKTDSTVSV
+1862 VVKDSLAQSAAKDTLPHKPTAISNAIFFLKALAKTV
-1876 DTLAGRPT
+1876 L
-1884 AITKAVYFLK
+1884 
-1894 TLARTLFFDYE
+1894 FDYE
-1905 TISVGFSNDNSSS
+1905 TISVNFSNDNSVSA
-1918 SNGILGKRSGFK
+1918 NGIRGTGTGFK
-1930 NFWGLKYNA
+1930 NFWGIKYNA

-1944 RLYMIG
+1944 RLFMLG
-1950 LNNSVG
+1950 LKNDIG
-1956 PRAPNGDLSDN
+1956 PRAANGKLTDN
-1967 YSQRNSIDLKTSRP
+1967 YSQRNSVDLKTSRP

-1987 IDLNWKTGWS
+1987 IDLNWKVGWS
-1997 MNKTTSLRSDENG
+1997 INKSTTLHSDENG
-2010 ITSIKSIS
+2010 ITTIQNIS
-2018 SSGTLD
+2018 STGTID

-2032 TFFLSMF
+2032 VFFLSMF
-2039 KSGIKRVNELYDPKA
+2039 KSGIKRVGELYNPKA
-2054 ANKGENLS
+2054 TYKNENLS
-2062 QAFMQ
+2062 EAFMQ

-2081 KNLMKYVPRP
+2081 KSIVKYVPRP

-2108 FAKRV
+2108 FAKKV

-2127 RIEPDGK
+2127 RIDNGK
-2134 QTTSSQKISY
+2134 QATSSQKISY

-2166 NVKYSTRTNYDLS
+2166 NVKYSTRNNYDLS
-2179 VTTQKIT
+2179 ITNQNIT
-2186 ETFSREIGVSLN
+2186 ETYSREIGMSLN

-2224 NTKNSTVFFDMNQF
+2224 NTKNSTILFKMNEF
-2238 TEEGTPQDG
+2238 TEEGIPQDG

-2269 FYKRSSIAPEGAARV
+2269 FYKRSSITPEGAARV
-2284 TASTINEAGLDV
+2284 SPSTINEAGLDV